1 MFLDS
6 SRYARVKQVL
16 TTTRDGKEV
25 KVVKLRR
32 LSEPEGLT
40 TQVKGHDRLDVMA
53 HRNYGDGTRFWRI
66 ADANTEL
73 KANDLMTEAG
83 REIEVPES

>member
-6 SRYARVKQVL
+6 SRYARVKQTL
-16 TTTRDGKEV
+16 ATTKDGREV
-25 KVVKLRR
+25 KVVTLRR
-32 LSEPEGLT
+32 LPQPEGEST
-40 TQVKGHDRLDVMA
+40 VVQGHDRLDVMA
-53 HRNYGDGTRFWRI
+53 YRNYGDGTKFWHI

-73 KANDLMTEAG
+73 KANDLVAEAG